1 MAGQIEPI
9 ARMAQQLSRLP
20 GIGAKTAQRL
30 AYHIVSLPEDQVH
43 ELASAIWQG
52 RKAVKY
58 CSICGNYTVEDPCPI
73 CADERRHNG
82 VICVVRDPRDVAA
95 MERMRD
101 FKGCYHVLHGT
112 ISPMEGVGPEDIR
125 IRELLAR
132 VGKEDIHEVILAT
145 NPDIEGEATASYI
158 ARLLKPMGI
167 LVTRIAHHTDHAVV
181 PLFIR
186 ADRAGVLHRVV
197 AADRAVFYRLAA
209 LPDGAG
215 QLVHLIFRQGDDVIR
230 QPLRGLC
237 ADAGQAGK
245 LLRHP
250 RDGFNLPG
258 HG

>member
-73 CADERRHNG
+73 CADEKRHNG

-112 ISPMEGVGPEDIR
+112 ISPMEGIGPGR
-125 IRELLAR
+125 HPHSR
-132 VGKEDIHEVILAT
+132 
-145 NPDIEGEATASYI
+145 TAC
-158 ARLLKPMGI
+158 P
-167 LVTRIAHHTDHAVV
+167 
-181 PLFIR
+181 
-186 ADRAGVLHRVV
+186 HRK
-197 AADRAVFYRLAA
+197 RGYPRGHFGNQSGYRRRS
-209 LPDGAG
+209 D
-215 QLVHLIFRQGDDVIR
+215 
-230 QPLRGLC
+230 
-237 ADAGQAGK
+237 GK
-245 LLRHP
+245 LYRP
-250 RDGFNLPG
+250 PAQADGDFG
-258 HG
+258 HAHRARPAVGGDLEYTDEVTLAKAMEGRTQM

>member
-73 CADERRHNG
+73 CADEKRHNG

-112 ISPMEGVGPEDIR
+112 ISPMDGIDAEKLR
-125 IRELLAR
+125 IKELLTR
-132 VGKEDIHEVILAT
+132 VADDTVQEVIMAT
-145 NPDIEGEATASYI
+145 NPTVEGETTAAYI
-158 ARLLKPMGI
+158 SRLLKPFG
-167 LVTRIAHHTDHAVV
+167 LKVTRLAYGIPVGGD
-181 PLFIR
+181 LEY
-186 ADRAGVLHRVV
+186 ADEITLRRSLEGRS
-197 AADRAVFYRLAA
+197 A
-209 LPDGAG
+209 L
-215 QLVHLIFRQGDDVIR
+215 
-230 QPLRGLC
+230 
-237 ADAGQAGK
+237 
-245 LLRHP
+245 
-250 RDGFNLPG
+250 
-258 HG
+258 